1 MRRVEQGRERAGTAG
16 GEHRRD
22 TDRDLEAVPLC
33 PVIDES
39 RGDKDRE
46 KGQRES
52 RKERGG
58 TAWNHRGEERAA
70 QGIFTTC
77 SQTEQGLRGSVPAR
91 NVRVTTA

>member
-1 MRRVEQGRERAGTAG
+1 MRRVKQGREEAGTAG
-16 GEHRRD
+16 GVLRRD

-33 PVIDES
+33 PVIDEG
-39 RGDKDRE
+39 RGDKERE
-46 KGQRES
+46 ERTE
-52 RKERGG
+52 RKQARKRGA
-58 TAWNHRGEERAA
+58 AWKHRGEERAA